1 MKDLLIILLFFIGFI
16 LGGCVVT
23 NAPTATVPET
33 TVVETSAPETTE
45 PTVDMSTADALL
57 EDIVQHYLADDTFI
71 DVVKANI
78 PDIHTLKEFHAACWT
93 YFFIMEDGTEY
104 IITTD
109 YDGKIMHIDLWLD
122 GYHGDNIYELD
133 ENDKPFEI

>member
-1 MKDLLIILLFFIGFI
+1 M
-16 LGGCVVT
+16 LGGCIVV

-33 TVVETSAPETTE
+33 TIVETSTP
-45 PTVDMSTADALL
+45 DMSTADAIL
-57 EDIVQHYLADDTFI
+57 EDVVKHYLADDTFI
-71 DVVKANI
+71 DVVKAHI
-78 PDIHTLKEFHAACWT
+78 PDIHTLKEFRAACWT

-109 YDGKIMHIDLWLD
+109 DDGKIMYIDLWLD
-122 GYHGDNIYELD
+122 GYHGENIYELN